1 MTGLTMMV
9 WVGIVEFERVVGID
23 TSSANAYDEAGWE
36 YEDELIVTDEISKTI
51 RNTQINL
58 LVKIFV
64 SILSLKFISP

>member
-1 MTGLTMMV
+1 LTGLTMMV

-36 YEDELIVTDEISKTI
+36 YEDELIVTDEISKII